1 MSKPISFTYMSPSGE
16 IQTRYLHECMHC
28 RKEYMSTNERGNS
41 GWCSHRC
48 QTLAMAD
55 AYKIP
60 EAKNNE
66 D

>member
-1 MSKPISFTYMSPSGE
+1 MMSESRSFTYISPWTGKTE
-16 IQTRYLHECMHC
+16 TRYCHECLRC
-28 RKEYMSTNERGNS
+28 RKEYTATFERGNS

-55 AYKIP
+55 AYK
-60 EAKNNE
+60 NE